1 MGIFWFLSGLKHSP
15 RWEWL
20 CKIISVNTH
29 TRSSKM
35 ENKIEVVIWYGVMI
49 HVIFVHTL
57 DTKQKNPVAILGYI
71 LYFTFP
77 HIWSLP
83 LNTFKC

>member
-1 MGIFWFLSGLKHSP
+1 
-15 RWEWL
+15 
-20 CKIISVNTH
+20 
-29 TRSSKM
+29 M

-83 LNTFKC
+83 LNTFKCYVLLKWLNIIWFPAVSSNTFDFPH